1 MKNKTK
7 RERRK
12 NKKSNNITIDNT
24 LDDIINFDQNPN
36 DDLNMLCLNNDGYY
50 LNNDNKDK
58 QNEHNENNENN
69 ENNEITN
76 KERDEQN
83 AEGEGEGEGGD
94 SYNPNNENEDDILS
108 FLNICMPN
116 YSTKLNINEQGEVI
130 YDDKRTYNSNTIMND
145 NDNNFNFLMKTK
157 NKVNEN
163 LNNCQ
168 IEKYNNAYKK
178 AKLCKWSEQQTNK
191 FYEVI
196 EMFGIDLMM
205 VRALLP
211 SFTDKQIRDKYKK
224 EKKNNPYRIDQA
236 LKKNKEIDLEAYENE
251 HGKIDHSTHHNYYDS
266 ASDLDNS
273 SPKKNNK
280 DMDDSEINILSIF
293 DNKDDDYNS
302 NVKDQGEDTGITD
315 FNILTLF

>member
-1 MKNKTK
+1 MFLGDNDTIWDLVLKNKTK

-24 LDDIINFDQNPN
+24 LDDIINFDKNQNN
-36 DDLNMLCLNNDGYY
+36 DLNMLCLNNNGYY
-50 LNNDNKDK
+50 LNNDNDN
-58 QNEHNENNENN
+58 QIET
-69 ENNEITN
+69 NEINELTD
-76 KERDEQN
+76 KERNEQHP
-83 AEGEGEGEGGD
+83 EED
-94 SYNPNNENEDDILS
+94 SHNPNNENEDDILS

-116 YSTKLNINEQGEVI
+116 YSTKLNINERGEVV

-205 VRALLP
+205 VKALLP

-266 ASDLDNS
+266 TSDLGNFME
-273 SPKKNNK
+273 KKNINK
-280 DMDDSEINILSIF
+280 KNMNVHNIF
-293 DNKDDDYNS
+293 
-302 NVKDQGEDTGITD
+302 T
-315 FNILTLF
+315 ILISK